1 MKCSSVLRV
10 AFACGAIAMS
20 CLPTLA
26 QSTTT
31 VPLADFTRP
40 NWMASGTQTVT
51 GGGLQVVQNSG
62 GWGWNLSQGSSTGE
76 VFDALK
82 QAAVAGGTLSYV
94 VSFDPTLLTLS
105 GTAQPTF
112 LQVNMFQQGF
122 GGGSGDKWIQTF
134 SKPSLGS
141 SSFPLTGIVSST
153 ISLPIVGWTNGV
165 DPTPADNTNAFYVEK
180 NSTFFQFGY
189 GMNSNNLA
197 AQGFVLSN
205 VQITAVPEPGSI
217 TTLGIVIGG
226 MGFLSVR
233 RRMSSRPA
241 RRTAA

>member
-1 MKCSSVLRV
+1 MKWSCVIRNAV
-10 AFACGAIAMS
+10 ACGAIALS
-20 CLPTLA
+20 CVPALA

-31 VPLADFTRP
+31 VPLADFARA

-51 GGGLQVVQNSG
+51 GSGLQVVQSSG
-62 GWGWNLSQGSSTGE
+62 GWGWNIYQGSSSGA

-82 QAAVAGGTLSYV
+82 QAAVAGGTFSYV
-94 VSFDPTLLTLS
+94 VTFDPSLLTPS

-141 SSFPLTGIVSST
+141 SSFPLTGLVSST
-153 ISLPIVGWTNGV
+153 VSLPIVGWTNGV
-165 DPTPADNTNAFYVEK
+165 DPTPADNGTAFYVEK

-197 AQGFVLSN
+197 GSGFVLSN
-205 VQITAVPEPGSI
+205 VQITAVPEPGS
-217 TTLGIVIGG
+217 LA
-226 MGFLSVR
+226 GFGVAIAGAGAMAVR
-233 RRMSSRPA
+233 RRRRVTPA
-241 RRTAA
+241 ACSGA